1 MQIRMS
7 LLIVSFI
14 YLMLTYIVYFSKSR
28 IISKENSV
36 YEKLLAITPIGLL
49 LEIGCNITALYEI
62 NDIISNIVAR
72 LYLIFIMLWLS
83 IFSLYI
89 FTITIFKN
97 INLINYKKSKLRKI
111 IIIGIIFFCILL
123 IFLPINFLLEN
134 NFAYL
139 GGLGIIAL
147 LLFSFILIIIDIII
161 FVKYFKSMTLKEKF
175 PMLMLLIFIV
185 GLLIVYNIAPQV
197 QIISSSFAFITV
209 IMYFTIENPD
219 KKLLEEI
226 QISKRLA
233 DSANEEKSM
242 LIFNMMND
250 IKNIASDISNS
261 SEMILGNNNL
271 EKNKFFARKIIS
283 SNNKLYYMAND
294 IYNID
299 MIDNLNI
306 KKLITKYNIKI
317 LLKEIIIKNENRFNE
332 KNISFRYNIDNNIP
346 DSLYGDSLNLKQVLN
361 IILDNSYKYTEKG
374 FVELT
379 VNSILKHDIIRLIIK
394 IEDSGIGIKTEDI
407 DKCFNNNS
415 NKEKNLYKAKKIIN
429 LLGGNLL
436 ITSEYKKGT
445 IVTIILDQKIN
456 ISKKNDNYNKYLDAK
471 KILFVDDTASSIKLI
486 TKLLTKYNINID
498 TVNLGKIALDK
509 IREGEKYDLIILD
522 EEMPYL
528 NGEKVMRKLKSIKN
542 FNIPVI
548 LFTKNKN
555 ILFEEKYKKI
565 GFTDYILKPID
576 KNDLIEKINKY
587 TN

>member
-1 MQIRMS
+1 
-7 LLIVSFI
+7 
-14 YLMLTYIVYFSKSR
+14 
-28 IISKENSV
+28 
-36 YEKLLAITPIGLL
+36 
-49 LEIGCNITALYEI
+49 
-62 NDIISNIVAR
+62 
-72 LYLIFIMLWLS
+72 
-83 IFSLYI
+83 
-89 FTITIFKN
+89 
-97 INLINYKKSKLRKI
+97 
-111 IIIGIIFFCILL
+111 
-123 IFLPINFLLEN
+123 
-134 NFAYL
+134 
-139 GGLGIIAL
+139 
-147 LLFSFILIIIDIII
+147 
-161 FVKYFKSMTLKEKF
+161 
-175 PMLMLLIFIV
+175 
-185 GLLIVYNIAPQV
+185 
-197 QIISSSFAFITV
+197 
-209 IMYFTIENPD
+209 
-219 KKLLEEI
+219 
-226 QISKRLA
+226 
-233 DSANEEKSM
+233 
-242 LIFNMMND
+242 
-250 IKNIASDISNS
+250 
-261 SEMILGNNNL
+261 
-271 EKNKFFARKIIS
+271 
-283 SNNKLYYMAND
+283 
-294 IYNID
+294 

-394 IEDSGIGIKTEDI
+394 IEDSGIGIKAEDI

-471 KILFVDDTASSIKLI
+471 KILLVDDTASSIKLI
-486 TKLLTKYNINID
+486 TKLLTKYNININ